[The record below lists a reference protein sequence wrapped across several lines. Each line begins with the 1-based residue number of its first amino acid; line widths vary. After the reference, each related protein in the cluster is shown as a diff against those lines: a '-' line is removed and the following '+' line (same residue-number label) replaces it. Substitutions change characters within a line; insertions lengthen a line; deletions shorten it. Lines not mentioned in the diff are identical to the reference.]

1 MAFKEFFF
9 GYIWLLLFELADA
22 DRPCRVSWVLIRLPR
37 TREVQDALRE
47 ADLQQM
53 NVQ

>member
-1 MAFKEFFF
+1 MFFF

-22 DRPCRVSWVLIRLPR
+22 ARPCRVSWVLVRLPS
-37 TREVQDALRE
+37 TREVQSALQE
-47 ADLQQM
+47 ADQHQM